1 MLTLR
6 ASNRAMQHNEK
17 AVTAKLV
24 ICRARREL
32 QQLPIDRGT
41 MRIGRRPHN
50 DIVLDDLTVSGDH
63 AAIDTDPQGSTVR
76 DLGSRNGTLVNGL
89 PAGTRRL
96 AHDDVI
102 EIGIYRLRYIV
113 ERRAGRAAPPAPVA
127 ASPVSSS
134 PASRVPLTDRA
145 SAPAPAALSASS
157 SAPVE
162 QLARLCWLSG
172 PKAGSE
178 LVLARPINR
187 IGDEHVAVIAQ
198 RRSHWSITHVEG
210 LGRPLVNGVP
220 IAPGPHALAHDD
232 LIELGGTMLQFRLL
246 R

>member
-1 MLTLR
+1 MHTLR

-41 MRIGRRPHN
+41 MRIGRKPHN

-63 AAIDTDPQGSTVR
+63 AVIDTDLQGSTVR

-89 PAGTRRL
+89 PASARRL

-113 ERRAGRAAPPAPVA
+113 ERRASRATPSASAVTGPSPGIA
-127 ASPVSSS
+127 ASSTPS
-134 PASRVPLTDRA
+134 TDRA
-145 SAPAPAALSASS
+145 SVPAPTAAPAWA
-157 SAPVE
+157 SAPAE
-162 QLARLCWLSG
+162 QVARLCWLSG
-172 PKAGSE
+172 PNSGSE

-187 IGDEHVAVIAQ
+187 IGDAHVAVIAQ
-198 RRSHWSITHVEG
+198 RRHRWSITHLEG

-232 LIELGGTMLQFRLL
+232 LIELGGTMLQFRLF